1 MLLDRR
7 SITPEFWRAPTDNDY
22 GASLQR
28 HFQVWKNPEM
38 KLKSVESKANQVVS
52 VFEMPSVKATLTMT
66 YTLTANGEVIVSQK
80 MDADENTK
88 VSDMFRY
95 GMQLQMPKQYD
106 MVKYHGRGP
115 IETYADRKDSEF
127 IGTYQGK
134 VSEQYYS
141 YIRPQESG
149 NHTDIR
155 WFSVYSQQTGKGLK
169 FCSVAPMECSALNY
183 LVEDLDDGWSKDKT
197 WGRHS
202 GDLIERPL
210 TQVHIQQHQQGLA
223 CVNSWG
229 AWPLPQYRIKYKD
242 REFVF
247 VITPFDANK

>member
-1 MLLDRR
+1 MAVAILCATVAVYASTVKYQD
-7 SITPEFWRAPTDNDY
+7 IAKCRA
-22 GASLQR
+22 
-28 HFQVWKNPEM
+28 
-38 KLKSVESKANQVVS
+38 
-52 VFEMPSVKATLTMT
+52 
-66 YTLTANGEVIVSQK
+66 ANGAIYGVRSMADGEHFTIIKGKQIVRCS
-80 MDADENTK
+80 
-88 VSDMFRY
+88 
-95 GMQLQMPKQYD
+95 
-106 MVKYHGRGP
+106 
-115 IETYADRKDSEF
+115 YADRKDSEF

-134 VSEQYYS
+134 VSEQYFS

-183 LVEDLDDGWSKDKT
+183 LVEDLDDGWSKDKS

-247 VITPFDANK
+247 VITPFDVNK